1 MSTRTFPRRNLATF
15 NSHSQSLEFWHA
27 CTSAS
32 GFQREWHIGIRCLL
46 VTLGFFALTRDKLA
60 AQATTGTV
68 VGTVWDATGA
78 VVPGAAVKATNNDT
92 GITQST
98 VSGDA
103 GQYTIPNLAP
113 GTYKITAQSA
123 GFSTGVVS
131 NSIVQVQQTTR
142 VDFTLSPG
150 QATQQIVVSAEA
162 PLVQSTTSDLGHV
175 VESQQIQA
183 LPLNGRLF
191 EQLVTIVPGAIQAG
205 WSDFAENPSAAGAL
219 TPTQAVVN
227 GLPWSGNYYMV
238 DGVHNTEPLNAFISI
253 SPPLDSVNSFKVETS
268 NPTAEYGSF
277 GGAIINLSIK
287 SGTNSIHGEVF
298 DFLRN
303 DVLNARDFFAQTRA
317 PYKSNQFG
325 GLLGGPIIKNKL
337 FFFGSYQ
344 QLIAHQGQTNTL
356 TVPTALQR
364 QGVLTGG
371 GQGIVYDPLS
381 GQPFSNNTI
390 PQSRI
395 DPVAQNVQ
403 NIFPSP
409 NLPGY
414 VNNYVDNTVNTI
426 NAPQG
431 DIKIDWQATDKDH
444 VFGRESAAH
453 KNYTNPSPA
462 NMFMYG
468 GPNSVALNQN
478 AVIGWDRTFSAAM
491 VNEVRIGFNRF
502 NVVDTANSYGVDENN
517 NLGIPNGNIPGLAYT
532 SGIAQFNIAG
542 FAVSGGPGLT
552 GDPGWTNAK
561 RVANIFEYSDGLTWV
576 KQKHTLKFG
585 ADIQQMQSTL
595 TNSQSDPRG
604 IFNFN
609 ANYTSNAGASGTGN
623 SYASFLLG
631 NPNQVIRDF
640 VNTVPA
646 VRMWADGF
654 YVQDDYRVT
663 SKLTL
668 NVGLRWDLFTTP
680 VEKFNRQSNF
690 SPGTGLIDVA
700 SSDNRPPN
708 VNTYHGNWGP
718 RVGLAYSP
726 DNGKTAIR
734 GAFGISYFTDN
745 FGANGGTLERNYPFF
760 TISQFTT
767 PTPFTPFWSLS
778 GNGLIAPINVP
789 YTPGGTLAPP
799 PGFGVFFVAS
809 NFKQDEAQVWN
820 FSIQRQLPGN
830 TAVTVAYVGTHGLH
844 LYRDLQLN
852 QSLPGPGPIGPRLPY
867 YSVAPNI
874 PTIDQRNGDGNSHY
888 NALQIK
894 AEKRFSSGLSVLASY
909 TWSKTLEDTDNI
921 VYPYSDALNYGLSSG
936 FKLVDIPQN
945 LVISYNYE
953 LPFGQGKPFLGSSSG
968 VISHLVSGWSVN
980 GITTFQSGPPMQLVV
995 ANNLLNNNGYNNP
1008 VNITC
1013 TSVPMPK
1020 TVAAWFDTGCFAAPP
1035 AYTFGNTGVFA
1046 YVRGPGINNWDFS
1059 FAKNTSIHEKMQL
1072 RLEADFFNLFNSP
1085 HFSNPN
1091 NSLGNSN
1098 FGTISSDRLPPR
1110 IIQLG
1115 AKFSF

>member
-1 MSTRTFPRRNLATF
+1 MSTRILPPKN
-15 NSHSQSLEFWHA
+15 
-27 CTSAS
+27 
-32 GFQREWHIGIRCLL
+32 
-46 VTLGFFALTRDKLA
+46 FFALAGDVESRRARALGFRTGWAAIRCFCVVLGMCALPQWKIS
-60 AQATTGTV
+60 AQAITGTV
-68 VGTVWDATGA
+68 VGTVRDATGA
-78 VVPGAAVKATNNDT
+78 VVPGATVSATNNDT
-92 GITQST
+92 GISQST
-98 VSGDA
+98 LSGGA
-103 GQYTIPNLAP
+103 GDYTVPNLAP
-113 GTYKITAQSA
+113 GTYKITAQSK
-123 GFSTGVVS
+123 GFSTAVAPSSV
-131 NSIVQVQQTTR
+131 VQVEQTTR

-150 QATQQIVVSAEA
+150 QTTQQIVVSGEA

-175 VESQQIQA
+175 VEAQQIEA

-253 SPPLDSVNSFKVETS
+253 SPPLDAVNSFKVETS
-268 NPTAEYGSF
+268 NPNAEYGSF

-287 SGTNSIHGEVF
+287 SGTNSFHGEAF

-303 DVLNARDFFAQTRA
+303 TDLNARDFFAQTRS
-317 PYKSNQFG
+317 PYISNQFG
-325 GLLGGPIIKNKL
+325 GMLGGPIIKNKL
-337 FFFGSYQ
+337 FFFADYQ
-344 QLIAHQGQTNTL
+344 QLLAHQGQTNTL
-356 TVPTALQR
+356 TVPTAMQR
-364 QGVLTGG
+364 SGVLTGG
-371 GQGIVYDPLS
+371 GQGIIYDPATGL
-381 GQPFSNNTI
+381 PFANNTI
-390 PQSRI
+390 PVARM
-395 DPVAQNVQ
+395 DPVAQKVQ
-403 NIFPSP
+403 NIFPLP
-409 NLPGY
+409 NLPGFA
-414 VNNYVDNTVNTI
+414 NNYVDNTVNTI

-462 NMFMYG
+462 NIFMYG

-478 AVIGWDRTFSAAM
+478 AVIGWDRAISATM
-491 VNEVRIGFNRF
+491 TNELRIGFNRF
-502 NVVDTANSYGVDENN
+502 NVVDTANSYGVEENN

-552 GDPGWTNAK
+552 GDPGWTDAK
-561 RVANIFEYSDGLTWV
+561 RVANIFEYSEGLTWV
-576 KQKHTLKFG
+576 KGKHNLKFG

-595 TNSQSDPRG
+595 TNAQDDPRG

-609 ANYTSNAGASGTGN
+609 ANYTSNAGAPGTGN

-631 NPNQVIRDF
+631 DPNQVIRDF

-654 YVQDDYRVT
+654 YIQDDYRIT

-668 NVGLRWDLFTTP
+668 NLGLRWDLFTVP

-700 SSDNRPPN
+700 SSSNRPPN
-708 VNTYHGNWGP
+708 VNTNYGNWGP
-718 RVGLAYSP
+718 RVGFAFSP
-726 DNGKTAIR
+726 DNNGKTAIR
-734 GAFGISYFTDN
+734 GAFGISYFPDN

-778 GNGLIAPINVP
+778 GNGLIAPINLP
-789 YTPGGTLAPP
+789 YTPGGTLVPP

-830 TAVTVAYVGTHGLH
+830 MALTVAYVGTHGLH

-852 QSLPGPGPIGPRLPY
+852 QSLPGPGPIPPRLPY

-874 PTIDQRNGDGNSHY
+874 PTIDQRNGDGHSHY
-888 NALQIK
+888 NALQIQ
-894 AEKRFSSGLSVLASY
+894 AEKRYSNGLSFLASY
-909 TWSKTLEDTDNI
+909 TWSKTMDDTNNV
-921 VYPYSDALNYGLSSG
+921 VYPYNDALNYGLSSG

-945 LVISYNYE
+945 LVLSYNYE
-953 LPFGQGKPFLGSSSG
+953 LPFGQGKPLLGSSSG
-968 VISHLVSGWSVN
+968 ALSHLVSGWSIN
-980 GITTFQSGPPMQLVV
+980 GITTFQAGQPMQLIV

-1020 TVAAWFDTGCFAAPP
+1020 TVAEWFDTGCFAAPP

-1046 YVRGPGINNWDFS
+1046 HVRGPGIQNWDFS
-1059 FAKNTSIHEKMQL
+1059 LAKNTAIRENMQL
-1072 RLEADFFNLFNSP
+1072 RLEADFFNLFNNP

>member
-1 MSTRTFPRRNLATF
+1 MSTRTIFPRTICDKG
-15 NSHSQSLEFWHA
+15 SP
-27 CTSAS
+27 
-32 GFQREWHIGIRCLL
+32 IGIGCLL
-46 VTLGFFALTRDKLA
+46 LLALLA
-60 AQATTGTV
+60 VFSSNLLAQAITGTV
-68 VGTVWDATGA
+68 VGTVRDASGA
-78 VVPGAAVKATNNDT
+78 VVPGATVTATNTNT
-92 GITQST
+92 GIAQST
-98 VSGDA
+98 VCNGSGD
-103 GQYTIPNLAP
+103 YTIPNLAP
-113 GTYKITAQSA
+113 GTYKITAQSQ
-123 GFSTGVVS
+123 GFSTAVAEG
-131 NSIVQVQQTTR
+131 SIVQVEQTTR
-142 VDFTLSPG
+142 VDFSLSPG
-150 QATQQIVVSAEA
+150 QTSQQIVVTGEA
-162 PLVQSTTSDLGHV
+162 PLIQSTTSDLGHV
-175 VESQQIQA
+175 VEAQQIEA

-191 EQLVTIVPGAIQAG
+191 EQLVTIVPGTVQAG

-268 NPTAEYGSF
+268 NPNAEYGSF

-287 SGTNSIHGEVF
+287 SGTNSLHGEVF

-303 DVLNARDFFAQTRA
+303 DALNARDFFATSRS

-325 GLLGGPIIKNKL
+325 GMLGGRIIKNKL
-337 FFFGSYQ
+337 FFFGDYQ

-371 GQGIVYDPLS
+371 GQGTIYDPLS
-381 GQPFSNNTI
+381 GLPFPNNTI
-390 PQSRI
+390 PTARM
-395 DPVAQNVQ
+395 DPVAQKVQ
-403 NIFPSP
+403 NIFPLP

-414 VNNYVDNTVNTI
+414 ANNYVDNTVNTI

-453 KNYTNPSPA
+453 KTYNQPSPA
-462 NMFMYG
+462 NIFMFG

-478 AVIGWDRTFSAAM
+478 AVIGWDRTISAMM
-491 VNEVRIGFNRF
+491 VNELRIGFNRF
-502 NVVDTANSYGVDENN
+502 NVVDTANSYGVNENN

-532 SGIAQFNIAG
+532 SGIAQFNISG

-552 GDPGWTNAK
+552 GDPGWTDAK
-561 RVANIFEYSDGLTWV
+561 RIANIFEYSDGLTWV
-576 KQKHTLKFG
+576 KGKHNLKFG

-595 TNSQSDPRG
+595 TNSQDDPRG

-609 ANYTSNAGASGTGN
+609 ANYTSNAGAAGTGN

-631 NPNQVIRDF
+631 YPNQVIRDF

-646 VRMWADGF
+646 VRMWSDGF
-654 YVQDDYRVT
+654 YVQDDYRV
-663 SKLTL
+663 SNNLTL
-668 NVGLRWDLFTTP
+668 NLGLRWDLFTTP

-700 SSDNRPPN
+700 SSKNRPPS
-708 VNTYHGNWGP
+708 VNTNYRNWGP
-718 RVGLAYSP
+718 RAGFAYSP
-726 DNGKTAIR
+726 DNGKTAVR
-734 GAFGISYFTDN
+734 GAFGISYFPDN

-767 PTPFTPFWSLS
+767 PTPFSPFWSLS
-778 GNGLIAPINVP
+778 RDGLIAPIDVP
-789 YTPGGTLAPP
+789 YTPGGTLVPP

-820 FSIQRQLPGN
+820 FSVQRQLPGN
-830 TAVTVAYVGTHGLH
+830 MALTVAYVGTHGLH

-852 QSLPGPGPIGPRLPY
+852 QSLPGPGPINPRLPY

-874 PTIDQRNGDGNSHY
+874 PTIDQRNGDGTSHY
-888 NALQIK
+888 NALQIQ
-894 AEKRFSSGLSVLASY
+894 AEKRYSYGLSFLVAY
-909 TWSKTLEDTDNI
+909 TWSKTMDNTNNL
-921 VYPYSDALNYGLSSG
+921 VYPYNDALNYGLSSG

-945 LVISYNYE
+945 LVITYNYD
-953 LPFGQGKPFLGSSSG
+953 LPFGKGKRLLGNSSG
-968 VISHLVSGWSVN
+968 FVSSVVSGWSLN
-980 GITTFQSGPPMQLVV
+980 GITTFQAGQPMQLTV
-995 ANNLLNNNGYNNP
+995 ANNLLNNNGYSNP
-1008 VNITC
+1008 VDAVCSNI
-1013 TSVPMPK
+1013 PMPK
-1020 TVAAWFDTGCFAAPP
+1020 TVSEWFDTSCFAAPP
-1035 AYTFGNTGVFA
+1035 AYTFGNTGVYA
-1046 YVRGPGINNWDFS
+1046 HVRGPGIQNWDFS
-1059 FAKNTSIHEKMQL
+1059 IAKNTPIRERMQF
-1072 RLEADFFNLFNSP
+1072 RLEADFFNLFNNP

-1091 NSLGNSN
+1091 NSLGDSN

-1110 IIQLG
+1110 LIQLG